1 MIKSLWSEFIALNNK
16 KPLPVVTPSIIL
28 AMTTGI
34 VSSNARSSTR
44 SLFASPLSFL
54 TQSLFERPSVPVIAK
69 TKKTKP
75 VLLFDI
81 NNFLCCNRFS
91 LKRFDMVTLKRAY
104 SDIFLYSNAHYYEMI
119 LVSDM
124 PQFEG
129 SKILDKLDPYGFISY
144 RIFLNN
150 KKEFNKNH
158 LNRDI
163 NRLAVISTSINEF
176 HSDFNN
182 NLISIKE
189 WTGDYDSK
197 LFDLIHF
204 FTTLHYMDLK
214 DFRKTIKSYQGHD
227 FFATFRKAQKRLF
240 NQRNLFSSKHFD
252 EKLAEVNE
260 KKMKDYKES
269 EKSFKRIKPN
279 KDAMQDVIV
288 RFIKGLFL

>member
-1 MIKSLWSEFIALNNK
+1 MIKSLWNEFIALKHK

-28 AMTTGI
+28 AITTGI
-34 VSSNARSSTR
+34 ASLNARSSTR

-54 TQSLFERPSVPVIAK
+54 AQSLFERPSVPVIPK
-69 TKKTKP
+69 TEKTKP

-91 LKRFDMVTLKRAY
+91 LQRFDIVTLKRAY
-104 SDIFLYSNAHYYEMI
+104 ADIFLYSNAHYYEMI

-150 KKEFNKNH
+150 KKEFDKSH

-163 NRLAVISTSINEF
+163 RRLAVISTSTNEF

-182 NLISIKE
+182 NLINIRE
-189 WTGDYDSK
+189 WTGDYDRK

-204 FTTLHYMDLK
+204 FTNLHYMDLK

-240 NQRNLFSSKHFD
+240 NQRNLFSRNNFD

-260 KKMKDYKES
+260 KKIMDYRKS
-269 EKSFKRIKPN
+269 EESFKRIKPN
-279 KDAMQDVIV
+279 KDAIQDIIV
-288 RFIKGLFL
+288 RFIKGFFL